1 MIAWP
6 TSLVREVAARRCVL
20 FLGAGVSASAT
31 NPADPAK
38 RPKTWPEFLTGV
50 TNLVHTPKHQRTIK
64 KLIKEKKFL
73 LALQAIRDE
82 ANGADYREQLN
93 ENFNNP
99 AFKEG
104 DLHRCILD
112 LDSRIVITSN
122 FDKIYDR
129 YCTAGESADA
139 FKVIP
144 YHSADLVD
152 EIRSD
157 VRLIIKAHGS
167 IDDISKMIFTRAE
180 YHRAKAEH
188 PRFYDILKAIF
199 LTHTAIF
206 IGCSM
211 EDPDVLLLLE
221 DVKITASAEKPHYV
235 LVRKGSQD
243 FFSITDWKKTYNIC
257 PLEYGPTH
265 ASLVD
270 DLRALQDLVEVERAT
285 KGAV

>member
-6 TSLVREVAARRCVL
+6 TSLVREIATRRCVL
-20 FLGAGVSASAT
+20 FLGAGVSASA
-31 NPADPAK
+31 ADPANPNS
-38 RPKTWPEFLTGV
+38 RPKTWGEFLTAA
-50 TNLVHTPKHQRTIK
+50 TNLVQNSKRRTIINR
-64 KLIKEKKFL
+64 LIKEKKFL
-73 LALQAIRDE
+73 LALQGIRDE
-82 ANGADYREQLN
+82 ANSADYRDLLN
-93 ENFNNP
+93 THFNNP

-104 DLHRCILD
+104 DLHKWILQ

-129 YCTAGESADA
+129 YCMSGDSGGA
-139 FKVIP
+139 FKVIS
-144 YHSADLVD
+144 YYSTDLVD

-167 IDDISKMIFTRAE
+167 IDDISKMVFTRAE
-180 YHRAKAEH
+180 YHKAKVEH

-211 EDPDVLLLLE
+211 DDPDVLLLLE

-235 LVRKGSQD
+235 LIKKGSQD
-243 FFSITDWKKTYNIC
+243 IFSVSDWRKTYNIS
-257 PLEYGPTH
+257 PLEYGPAH
-265 ASLVD
+265 ANLVD
-270 DLRALQDLVEVERAT
+270 DLRNLQGLVNVERST
-285 KGAV
+285 TST

>member
-1 MIAWP
+1 MIVWP
-6 TSLVREVAARRCVL
+6 TSLVREMAARRCVL

-31 NPADPAK
+31 NSADPTK
-38 RPKTWPEFLTGV
+38 RPKTWPEFLRDATA
-50 TNLVHTPKHQRTIK
+50 LVHTLKHQRTIK

-82 ANGADYREQLN
+82 SNGADYREQLN
-93 ENFNNP
+93 RNFNNP
-99 AFKEG
+99 SFKEG

-129 YCTAGESADA
+129 YCTAGESAGA
-139 FKVIP
+139 FKVIN
-144 YHSADLVD
+144 YYSADLAD

-235 LVRKGSQD
+235 LSRKGTQD
-243 FFSITDWKKTYNIC
+243 FFSISDWRKTYNIW

-265 ASLVD
+265 ANLVE
-270 DLRALQDLVEVERAT
+270 DLRALQYLVDLDRAT
-285 KGAV
+285 TGAI

>member
-1 MIAWP
+1 MIVWP
-6 TSLVREVAARRCVL
+6 TSLVREIAARRCVL
-20 FLGAGVSASAT
+20 FLGAGVSVSACD
-31 NPADPAK
+31 PADTAN
-38 RPKTWPEFLTGV
+38 RPKTWPQFLAEATA
-50 TNLVHTPKHQRTIK
+50 LIHTPKHKKTIAR
-64 KLIKEKKFL
+64 LIKEKKFL
-73 LALQAIRDE
+73 LALQGIRDE
-82 ANGADYREQLN
+82 ANGADYRDLLN
-93 ENFNNP
+93 RNFNNP
-99 AFKEG
+99 AFKES

-129 YCTAGESADA
+129 YCTTGESADA
-139 FKVIP
+139 FKVIS
-144 YHSADLVD
+144 YYSADLVD

-180 YHRAKAEH
+180 YHRAKAQH

-235 LVRKGSQD
+235 LVKKGSQD
-243 FFSITDWKKTYNIC
+243 FFSVSDWKKTYNIC
-257 PLEYGPTH
+257 PLDYGPSH

-270 DLRALQDLVEVERAT
+270 DLRALQELVDKERAT
-285 KGAV
+285 TVT